1 MALLKYTVN
10 LRQGRNDIV
19 INLPS
24 GLTIQERKLHRS
36 CLEYKIN
43 GGYIYDT
50 NNSVKVKL
58 GTLPDNWAVRAS
70 IKRARNHWLKMNQMI
85 FDDNPSLKPSWYD
98 FKIAML
104 KEQHLESNNGGYTTY
119 NVPEDIHD
127 GNLPHNSQGITWSV
141 FTSEDSAR
149 APQISGQTGL
159 TISDKDEFVM
169 HVLGSHAGS
178 GLGTPTEQYTMVGAL
193 ESWINSRPDL
203 EPVTTISDQ
212 ELDGMQND
220 PLNMLFND
228 GDADNEL
235 VENFSNAE
243 EGNQQQEGD
252 NYPMYHLKNPPNQPQ
267 EVAAAFTTSVSPV
280 SYFTGF
286 KAMLGQVYLKITADN
301 VGQNGAKM
309 DIIFDVDPR
318 GQTI

>member
-1 MALLKYTVN
+1 MALLKYTVAFD
-10 LRQGRNDIV
+10 GDTKVV

-24 GLTIQERKLHRS
+24 GLTIQERKMHRS

-50 NNSVKVKL
+50 NNNVKL
-58 GTLPDNWAVRAS
+58 KIGTIPDNWAVRAS
-70 IKRARNHWLKMNQMI
+70 IKRARNHWLKMNQNI

-104 KEQHLESNNGGYTTY
+104 KEQHLSRNNGGYTTY
-119 NVPEDIHD
+119 NVPEDIYD
-127 GNLPHNSQGITWSV
+127 NNLPHEPAGITWSV

-169 HVLGSHAGS
+169 HVLGTHAGS
-178 GLGTPTEQYTMVGAL
+178 NLGTPTEQYTMVGAL

-203 EPVTTISDQ
+203 EPVTTISDG

-235 VENFSNAE
+235 VENFSNAVD
-243 EGNQQQEGD
+243 GDSDQEGD
-252 NYPMYHLKNPPNQPQ
+252 NYPMYHLKNPPSHPQ

-286 KAMLGQVYLKITADN
+286 KAMLGQVLLDIKAT
-301 VGQNGAKM
+301 GSGTM

>member
-10 LRQGRNDIV
+10 FDGDTRV
-19 INLPS
+19 VVNLPS
-24 GLTIQERKLHRS
+24 GLTIQERKMHRS
-36 CLEYKIN
+36 CLEYRIN

-50 NNSVKVKL
+50 NNNVKL
-58 GTLPDNWAVRAS
+58 KIGTLPDNWAVRSS
-70 IKRARNHWLKMNQMI
+70 IRRARNHWLKMNKELLQN
-85 FDDNPSLKPSWYD
+85 NPSLKPKWYD

-104 KEQHLESNNGGYTTY
+104 KEQHLARQNGGFTTY
-119 NVPEDIHD
+119 NVPEDIYD
-127 GNLPHNSQGITWSV
+127 GNLPHTEAGITWSV

-149 APQISGQTGL
+149 APQISGQSNL

-178 GLGTPTEQYTMVGAL
+178 NLGTATEQFDMVGAL

-203 EPVTTISDQ
+203 EPITTISDS

-228 GDADNEL
+228 GEADNEL
-235 VENFSNAE
+235 IENFSNAE
-243 EGNQQQEGD
+243 EGDGDQEGD

-286 KAMLGQVYLKITADN
+286 NAMLGQVLLDIKAT
-301 VGQNGAKM
+301 GSGSM

>member
-1 MALLKYTVN
+1 MALLKYTVAFDGN
-10 LRQGRNDIV
+10 TRV
-19 INLPS
+19 VVNLPS

-50 NNSVKVKL
+50 NNNVKL
-58 GTLPDNWAVRAS
+58 KIGTIPDNWAVRAS
-70 IKRARNHWLKMNQMI
+70 IKRARNHWLKMNQNI

-104 KEQHLESNNGGYTTY
+104 KEQHLSRNNGGYTTY
-119 NVPEDIHD
+119 NVPEDIFD
-127 GNLPHNSQGITWSV
+127 NNLPHEPSGITWSV

-169 HVLGSHAGS
+169 HVLGTHAGS
-178 GLGTPTEQYTMVGAL
+178 NLGTPTEQYTMVGAL

-203 EPVTTISDQ
+203 EPVTTISDG

-235 VENFSNAE
+235 VENFSNAVD
-243 EGNQQQEGD
+243 GNGDQEGD
-252 NYPMYHLKNPPNQPQ
+252 NYPMYHLKNPPSHPQ

-286 KAMLGQVYLKITADN
+286 NAMLGQVLLDIKAT
-301 VGQNGAKM
+301 GSGTM